1 MSLQLKLDAKNVRHW
16 FGKREGGPSAH
27 LRNRFG
33 ALTLL
38 PNKITFVGRRPTNAK

>member
-1 MSLQLKLDAKNVRHW
+1 MSLQLKLDAKYARHW

-33 ALTLL
+33 ALTRL
-38 PNKITFVGRRPTNAK
+38 PYKTAFVGRRPTNAK